1 MYLPSVLQGWSLYG
15 DDETE
20 YLDTWRRALEDRG
33 MRISR
38 PKTQFI
44 DFKFGQYNGQRREPV
59 KILWEELQRVHRFKY
74 IIASVEETGCMTTE
88 ISQRV
93 SAALGN
99 WKRCSGVLYDRRMPV
114 KLKGNV
120 YKTEVRQALLY
131 GAETWATKRGQEAQL
146 EVNEMRMQICMCGV
160 TRRDKIR
167 NKHIRGTDN
176 KSGASAQEN
185 YRKKRLKWYGH
196 VRRMKE
202 EHIVRRMFD
211 VDIPGKRRRGRP
223 NLRWKDACRR
233 DMTEVGLKWTTLQTG
248 QH

>member
-20 YLDTWRRALEDRG
+20 CLYTWRRALEDRG

-44 DFKFGQYNGQRREPV
+44 DFKFGQGNGQGREQV
-59 KILWEELQRVHRFKY
+59 KILGEELQRVHRFKY
-74 IIASVEETGCMTTE
+74 LGASVEETEGMTTE

-93 SAALGN
+93 SAAWGN

-114 KLKGNV
+114 KLKGKV
-120 YKTEVRQALLY
+120 YKTVVRHALLY
-131 GAETWATKRGQEAQL
+131 SAETWATTRRQEARL
-146 EVNEMRMQICMCGV
+146 EVNEMRMQRWMCGV

-176 KSGASAQEN
+176 KSGASVQEN
-185 YRKKRLKWYGH
+185 YRKT
-196 VRRMKE
+196 
-202 EHIVRRMFD
+202 
-211 VDIPGKRRRGRP
+211 
-223 NLRWKDACRR
+223 
-233 DMTEVGLKWTTLQTG
+233 TEVVLTCEKNERGAHSEKNVICGHTG
-248 QH
+248 EKKKRTAKHTMERYMQERHDRGWS